1 MDEREAR
8 GNVCPPTPPPLK
20 AKAHVAGGG
29 AGVGARGR
37 GGARVSALR
46 ERHVTTHGHM
56 LLHDAEERSGRI
68 SGNVAVAASGSRM
81 GCWVGEAGPG
91 RAGGR
96 CHHLRFYKKRVWKV
110 FTSSGKAS
118 ADTRA
123 AEPPGATPRPGPE
136 EGGDAPPHGGH
147 EVAPARPGTP
157 EWAGKGRHLPAGG
170 ARSREAWQAE
180 LGRPGA
186 PARPAP
192 AAGPLRFPRKGC
204 CSLVPW
210 PVAH

>member
-1 MDEREAR
+1 MR
-8 GNVCPPTPPPLK
+8 
-20 AKAHVAGGG
+20 
-29 AGVGARGR
+29 VGARGR

-81 GCWVGEAGPG
+81 GCWVGEARPG

-123 AEPPGATPRPGPE
+123 AEPPGTTPGPAQRK
-136 EGGDAPPHGGH
+136 GAMRLPTAATRWRLRG
-147 EVAPARPGTP
+147 PGTP

-170 ARSREAWQAE
+170 ARSREAWQAQ
-180 LGRPGA
+180 LRRPGA

>member
-1 MDEREAR
+1 M
-8 GNVCPPTPPPLK
+8 
-20 AKAHVAGGG
+20 AGGG
-29 AGVGARGR
+29 ARVGARGR

-118 ADTRA
+118 ADLPGRLQARPSGRGRCASPRRPRGGACA
-123 AEPPGATPRPGPE
+123 ARGPPSGRERGATSQRAGLGLGRRGRRSSAGPALRP
-136 EGGDAPPHGGH
+136 
-147 EVAPARPGTP
+147 
-157 EWAGKGRHLPAGG
+157 GRHL
-170 ARSREAWQAE
+170 QQV
-180 LGRPGA
+180 L
-186 PARPAP
+186 
-192 AAGPLRFPRKGC
+192 
-204 CSLVPW
+204 
-210 PVAH
+210 